1 MLLYDTLLN
10 SAQAAPQRT
19 ALMYRDIRVSYSELA
34 GKVRRLASRIQVL
47 GVRRGDRVAILLDN
61 SPEFIYGYFAGL
73 LAGAVLVPTNTFLVN
88 PEIDYIYRD
97 ADISLLL
104 TGDRFAERIKP
115 ILQGFPNLKA
125 VMVAAGESSPMPGTG
140 DTPPFLDLNTEI
152 SLGDPRFHP
161 EQTDLEGGL
170 AVLQYTSGTTGKPKG
185 VMLSHH
191 NLVSNAIAVSKAT
204 EIIDGDRFVLA
215 LPAFHSFSQTVC
227 VITAMVTGT
236 GISVVPRIDRAELGY
251 SLINHRPT
259 IFPGVPAL
267 FHMLSM
273 APAPPPEMNPVR
285 LYISGGAP
293 LPMPVQMRFEENY
306 KKPIYEGYGLTE
318 ASPVVSWNL
327 PGHNRPGSVG
337 MPITG
342 VQVKV
347 TDEMGNPAPT
357 DTVGELCVR
366 SDSVM
371 MGYYK
376 LEQDT
381 ASAIVEGWLRTGDMA
396 RIDADGY
403 ITIVE
408 RKKDLIIHKGL
419 NVYPSEVE
427 AVLLQCREIAEVA
440 VVGAYDGANGEVP
453 EAFIVFHPDLSVPEA
468 ELKRLCK
475 ENLAAYKIPRRFHY
489 APQLPKTSTGKIRKT
504 ELKTGLQP
512 RGEAG

>member
-10 SAQAAPQRT
+10 SAQAAPHRT
-19 ALMYRDIRVSYSELA
+19 AILYRDERVTYAELA
-34 GKVRRLASRIQVL
+34 EKIRRLASRINAL

-61 SPEFIYGYFAGL
+61 SPEFIYSYFAGL

-88 PEIDYIYRD
+88 PEIEFIYRD

-104 TGDRFAERIKP
+104 TGDRFAERLRPVLKG
-115 ILQGFPNLKA
+115 LPNLRA
-125 VMVAAGESSPMPGTG
+125 VLVAGAESGILTAAEEV
-140 DTPPFLDLNTEI
+140 PPFYDMRAKITE
-152 SLGDPRFHP
+152 GDPGFHP
-161 EQTDLEGGL
+161 SDIGSPDEL

-185 VMLSHH
+185 VMLSHE
-191 NLVSNAIAVSKAT
+191 NLATNAISVSKAT
-204 EIIDGDRFVLA
+204 EIVDGDRFVLA

-236 GISVVPRIDRAELGY
+236 GISVVPKIDRAELGY
-251 SLINHRPT
+251 SLMHHRPT

-273 APAPPPEMNPVR
+273 APAPPPELNPVR

-293 LPMPVQMRFEENY
+293 LPRAVQLRFEESY

-327 PGHNRPGSVG
+327 PGHNRPGTVG

-347 TDEMGNPAPT
+347 IDEKGLAVPT
-357 DTVGELCVR
+357 NTVGELYVKG
-366 SDSVM
+366 SSVM

-376 LEQDT
+376 LDQDT
-381 ASAIVEGWLRTGDMA
+381 ASSIIDSWLRTGDMA
-396 RIDADGY
+396 QIDEDGY
-403 ITIVE
+403 ISIIE

-427 AVLLQCREIAEVA
+427 AVLLQRKEIVEVA

-453 EAFIVFHPDLSVPEA
+453 EAFIVFHADMSVPES
-468 ELKRLCK
+468 ELKQLCR
-475 ENLAAYKIPRRFHY
+475 ENLAAYKIPRRFHFF
-489 APQLPKTSTGKIRKT
+489 PQLPKTSTGKIKKT
-504 ELKTGLQP
+504 ELKAGLQL
-512 RGEAG
+512 RDNSE